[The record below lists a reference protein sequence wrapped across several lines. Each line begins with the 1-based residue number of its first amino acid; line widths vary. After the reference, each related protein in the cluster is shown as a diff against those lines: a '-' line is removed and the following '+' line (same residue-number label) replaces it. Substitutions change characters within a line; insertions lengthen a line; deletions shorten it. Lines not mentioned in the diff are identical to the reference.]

1 MTKQSCATALV
12 TMVGAAVFAVSL
24 PAAPV
29 HAEDGA
35 LTKAWNSTRQGT
47 EKAWDKTKTGTS
59 EAWDKTKEGTSKT
72 WHKTRADTDKVW
84 DKTKTD
90 TDKAW
95 DKTKS
100 GTEKAWDK
108 TKSGTEKT
116 WDKTKTGTTDA
127 AHDVGKWGERTGQ
140 KIGNTSTAVGH
151 DIRNGFT
158 DDNKK

>member
-1 MTKQSCATALV
+1 MTKQSFATALM

-29 HAEDGA
+29 HAEEGT

-47 EKAWDKTKTGTS
+47 EKAWDKTKSGTT
-59 EAWDKTKEGTSKT
+59 EAWDKTKEGTT
-72 WHKTRADTDKVW
+72 E
-84 DKTKTD
+84 
-90 TDKAW
+90 AW

-100 GTEKAWDK
+100 GTEKA
-108 TKSGTEKT
+108 

-158 DDNKK
+158 DDDKK

>member
-1 MTKQSCATALV
+1 MTKQSFATALM

-29 HAEDGA
+29 HAEEGT

-47 EKAWDKTKTGTS
+47 EKAWDKTKAGTDK
-59 EAWDKTKEGTSKT
+59 AWDKTKAG
-72 WHKTRADTDKVW
+72 TDKV
-84 DKTKTD
+84 
-90 TDKAW
+90 W

-108 TKSGTEKT
+108 TKSGTEKA

-158 DDNKK
+158 DDDKK

>member
-1 MTKQSCATALV
+1 MTKQSFATALM

-29 HAEDGA
+29 HAEEGA

-47 EKAWDKTKTGTS
+47 EKAWDKTKTGTDR
-59 EAWDKTKEGTSKT
+59 AWDKTKV
-72 WHKTRADTDKVW
+72 DTDKVW
-84 DKTKTD
+84 DKTRTGTEKV
-90 TDKAW
+90 W

-108 TKSGTEKT
+108 TK
-116 WDKTKTGTTDA
+116 TGTTDA
-127 AHDVGKWGERTGQ
+127 AHDVGRWGERTGQ

-158 DDNKK
+158 DDDKK

>member
-1 MTKQSCATALV
+1 MTKQSFATALM

-47 EKAWDKTKTGTS
+47 EKAWDKTKSGTT
-59 EAWDKTKEGTSKT
+59 EAWDKTKEGTT
-72 WHKTRADTDKVW
+72 EAW
-84 DKTKTD
+84 DKTKAG

-100 GTEKAWDK
+100 GTEKVWDK
-108 TKSGTEKT
+108 TKSGTEKA

-158 DDNKK
+158 DDDKK